1 MTALFPPSPATRHSR
16 WLRRVAALAL
26 LPLLLAA
33 AHAQT
38 TNLYTKPDPSASGGI
53 SGQINQELTH
63 AIALEHNR
71 VSCYKAE
78 LSGGGKSFRFTGLP
92 TGKYDLV
99 LMTKT
104 GSVYE
109 GVALGDD
116 ASKLPPAS
124 LKHVEE
130 SVAKADTFFNKYKI
144 ERMGL
149 IDNGERLLAFVER
162 LRDLQILKQNA
173 DVLKANLRRFE
184 VIEFTKA
191 ADDWQMMTNRHLYR
205 EEQPLGPN
213 MAFFKHAYVPELMG
227 IRVIDSVKDIGSVA
241 LPPAL

>member
-1 MTALFPPSPATRHSR
+1 MTALCNSLFAILDPRG
-16 WLRRVAALAL
+16 LRRMAALAL
-26 LPLLLAA
+26 TPFLLIA

-38 TNLYTKPDPSASGGI
+38 TNLYTKPEASASGGI

-78 LSGGGKSFRFTGLP
+78 LSGGKAFRFTGLP

-99 LMTKT
+99 LITKT
-104 GSVYE
+104 GCVYE
-109 GVALGDD
+109 GVMLGDD
-116 ASKLPPAS
+116 ASKLSPAA

-162 LRDLQILKQNA
+162 LRDLQILKQSGE
-173 DVLKANLRRFE
+173 VLKSNLRRFE
-184 VIEFTKA
+184 VIDFTKA
-191 ADDWQMMTNRHLYR
+191 GDDWQMMTNRHLYR

-213 MAFFKHAYVPELMG
+213 MAFCKHAFVPELMG